1 MFSVVRKDEDGGHAR
16 LESDAVLTRENFQRI
31 AGEIG
36 ISPIEARKIG
46 HVAVRTAIKTEV
58 VETRSNGKE
67 TTNTAC
73 PGDYIVT
80 NLSPQREPLL
90 DRDGH
95 LNIYVIRAAKFP
107 DLYEQ
112 PVSAARTALSTAPR
126 ASSPRSRCPAASTS
140 PPPGASGRPQPGAIS
155 SAKAPEVYGVSK
167 DAFDATYEVVAK

>member
-16 LESDAVLTRENFQRI
+16 LESDAVLTPENFQRI

-46 HVAVRTAIKTEV
+46 HVAVRTATKTEV

-67 TTNTAC
+67 TTNTAR

-107 DLYEQ
+107 DLYE
-112 PVSAARTALSTAPR
+112 PTGERGAHGAVYRAKGVVSAIPLPGGFDIAAPWGERQTAARGYLV
-126 ASSPRSRCPAASTS
+126 CN
-140 PPPGASGRPQPGAIS
+140 GR
-155 SAKAPEVYGVSK
+155 EVYGVSK

>member
-16 LESDAVLTRENFQRI
+16 LESDAVLTPENFQRI

-46 HVAVRTAIKTEV
+46 HVAVRTATKTEV
-58 VETRSNGKE
+58 VETCSNGKE
-67 TTNTAC
+67 TTNTAR

-107 DLYEQ
+107 DLYELTGERGAHGAVYRAKGV
-112 PVSAARTALSTAPR
+112 VSAIPLPGGFDIAAPWGERQTAEGGYLV
-126 ASSPRSRCPAASTS
+126 CN
-140 PPPGASGRPQPGAIS
+140 GR
-155 SAKAPEVYGVSK
+155 EVYGVSS
-167 DAFDATYEVVAK
+167 DAFDATYVLVAK